1 MIDAALQ
8 VASAGAA
15 RGEIVFPDDFHGF
28 PGTVHGG
35 AVAALFHRLT
45 RPWLPVRLHLELFRG
60 VPTNTPLRLVTGSA
74 GVEARLGLW
83 QGDRH
88 AAQAALTR
96 ALVEPEPAVLA
107 PSPTVLGPS
116 DGEAPR
122 TRSCLACGTENPLG
136 LGLGLRWNAR
146 WIWQPYEPRETYRT
160 RSGEIHPALATI
172 ALDELGWWLG
182 ALAQKECGVTTE
194 IVVTLWRSI
203 PSGPLLLVG
212 DRAAVQADGD
222 PRGRYCRAFG
232 GLFTGSGEPVA
243 TGEVRFAGSPAYTRR
258 LLEPFRRTT
267 ALSDLARLFPGVTF
281 LAERAGVP
289 PNSAPA

>member
-8 VASAGAA
+8 AASVGAA
-15 RGEIVFPDDFHGF
+15 RGEIVFPDDLHGF
-28 PGTVHGG
+28 PGQVHGG
-35 AVAALFHRLT
+35 GVAALFHRLT
-45 RPWLPVRLHLELFRG
+45 RPAAPVRLRLELLRG
-60 VPTNTPLRLVTGSA
+60 VPTKTPLRLVTGSA

-88 AAQAALTR
+88 LAVATLTR
-96 ALVEPEPAVLA
+96 ALAEPEPAVLA
-107 PSPTVLGPS
+107 PSLAALGPP

-122 TRSCLACGTENPLG
+122 TRTCLACGTENPLG

-146 WIWQPYEPRETYRT
+146 WVWQRYEPREAFRT
-160 RSGEIHPALATI
+160 PTGEIHPALATI

-203 PSGPLLLVG
+203 SPGPLLLVG
-212 DRAAVQADGD
+212 DRAAVQADDD
-222 PRGRYCRAFG
+222 PRGRHCRAFG
-232 GLFTGSGEPVA
+232 SVFTDAGELVA

-258 LLEPFRRTT
+258 LLDPFRQTT
-267 ALSDLARLFPGVTF
+267 ALSDLARLFPGVTL
-281 LAERAGVP
+281 LAERARVFP
-289 PNSAPA
+289 DSASA

>member
-1 MIDAALQ
+1 M
-8 VASAGAA
+8 
-15 RGEIVFPDDFHGF
+15 
-28 PGTVHGG
+28 
-35 AVAALFHRLT
+35 
-45 RPWLPVRLHLELFRG
+45 
-60 VPTNTPLRLVTGSA
+60 
-74 GVEARLGLW
+74 
-83 QGDRH
+83 
-88 AAQAALTR
+88 
-96 ALVEPEPAVLA
+96 LA
-107 PSPTVLGPS
+107 PSPAALGPP

-122 TRSCLACGTENPLG
+122 TRTCLACGTENPLG